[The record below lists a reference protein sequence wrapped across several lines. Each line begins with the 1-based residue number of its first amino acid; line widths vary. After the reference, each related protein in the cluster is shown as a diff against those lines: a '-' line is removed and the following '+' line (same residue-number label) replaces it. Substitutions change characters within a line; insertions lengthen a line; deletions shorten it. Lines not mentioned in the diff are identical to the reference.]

1 MSFSFFQISCGGW
14 PVADAGV
21 VTIGATVVVGLFL
34 SGAFD
39 DPEAAQIV
47 SDANNSLT
55 SQGASSQADDLRSR
69 IKPSSLPNDLKNSMV
84 MQFQRIPPGEF
95 LMG

>member
-1 MSFSFFQISCGGW
+1 M
-14 PVADAGV
+14 ADAAGLV
-21 VTIGATVVVGLFL
+21 AIGATVVVGLFL
-34 SGAFD
+34 SGALD

-47 SDANNSLT
+47 SGADNSLT

>member
-1 MSFSFFQISCGGW
+1 M
-14 PVADAGV
+14 ADAAGV
-21 VTIGATVVVGLFL
+21 VAIGVIVVAGLFL
-34 SGAFD
+34 SGVFD

-47 SDANNSLT
+47 SGADNSLT

-69 IKPSSLPNDLKNSMV
+69 IKPSSLPNDLKNSMG

>member
-1 MSFSFFQISCGGW
+1 M
-14 PVADAGV
+14 ADAGV
-21 VTIGATVVVGLFL
+21 VAIGAIVVVGLFL
-34 SGAFD
+34 SEVFD

-47 SDANNSLT
+47 SDADNSLT

-69 IKPSSLPNDLKNSMV
+69 IKPSSLPSDFTNSMG

>member
-1 MSFSFFQISCGGW
+1 M
-14 PVADAGV
+14 ADAGV
-21 VTIGATVVVGLFL
+21 VAIGATVVVGLFL
-34 SGAFD
+34 SGVFD

-47 SDANNSLT
+47 SGADNSLT

-69 IKPSSLPNDLKNSMV
+69 IKPSSLPSDFTNSMG
-84 MQFQRIPPGEF
+84 MQCQRIPPGEF

>member
-1 MSFSFFQISCGGW
+1 M
-14 PVADAGV
+14 ADAGV
-21 VTIGATVVVGLFL
+21 VAIGATVVVGLFL
-34 SGAFD
+34 SGALD
-39 DPEAAQIV
+39 DPEAAQIA
-47 SDANNSLT
+47 SGADNSLT

-69 IKPSSLPNDLKNSMV
+69 IKPSSLPSDFTNSMG